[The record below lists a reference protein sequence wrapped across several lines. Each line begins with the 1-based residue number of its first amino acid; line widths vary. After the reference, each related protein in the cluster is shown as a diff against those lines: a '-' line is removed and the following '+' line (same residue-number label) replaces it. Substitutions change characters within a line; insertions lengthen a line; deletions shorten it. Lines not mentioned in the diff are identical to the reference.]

1 MQIPAK
7 LNSGKQIKYAGGLVI
22 DQYRGLKTVS
32 HTGSHG
38 GFKTVILRFPE
49 QRFSVIVL
57 ANVRDFVPI
66 RMAKRIA
73 DIYLADRMD
82 KRNVR
87 EPMLPGPDAAQLAEL
102 LGEYRF
108 GQSLWR
114 IGTDKKGGLFA
125 QVDGGEKKRLIPF
138 AKHEFFDEEDGMEY
152 RFVQKKDNVILE
164 TKVEKTKQTGKRL
177 RLAEPPAAKLAEYV
191 GTYRSSELATLGSLE
206 LRGPRLYLVMPKGEA
221 LLQFLEN
228 GECIARP
235 RDAFFSLLAIQFT
248 RNGDGPVTGY
258 NLSTERV
265 RNLRYAKVKIE

>member
-1 MQIPAK
+1 
-7 LNSGKQIKYAGGLVI
+7 
-22 DQYRGLKTVS
+22 
-32 HTGSHG
+32 
-38 GFKTVILRFPE
+38 
-49 QRFSVIVL
+49 
-57 ANVRDFVPI
+57 
-66 RMAKRIA
+66 MAKRIA